1 MSFLNDQTSTGM
13 FVNISTGNVGIGIL
27 NASNITISGSS
38 VGIGGGGGI
47 LANVGWTPTTEP
59 YPTLT
64 LPAGGAFTSSRS
76 NGQHLWVGNEVQYT
90 FNVAGTVTAAPT
102 NTALDYKI
110 SVPYPVAVAASYPAD
125 TIVGDLWL
133 TVIYAGNSNLFKAY
147 ARTLASDANSL
158 IVRAITGTTDE
169 SLGTLLAGS
178 VITLQGTATYASTSV
193 NQNTGGALAAGLQT
207 VWIPSTA
214 VNWAPTTSA
223 PVFTLPAGAALTY
236 SRSNARYMYVGTDVT
251 YNVDIGGTL
260 TASPTSAASDYLLSV
275 PYAVATATYT
285 NPTIVGE
292 LWLSVVNGV
301 NSNTFKSYART
312 LTGGNASNVA
322 LRMLTGT
329 ADEAFGALTSG
340 STFTLQ
346 GTLKYTTTAANS
358 NIGVPTSYIAADF
371 RQNAAGDVGLN
382 TGASNIRAK
391 FDVIQNSNIPALVVD
406 QYGTGDALQV
416 RDGGV
421 TQLVVSGTGNV
432 GIGTANPLAK
442 LHVEGIFKCATINSP
457 FGFNYVSF
465 TTPGTFTWT
474 VPVNVFYVKFTG
486 TGGGGGGGGAAGAS
500 GGYWSGG
507 GGGAGASQKWAG
519 SVNPGTIFTV
529 VVGSGGSGG
538 AFTSTTASDG
548 SAGGVTQIYIAVTYY
563 INVNGGF
570 GGGGATLY
578 GGFGAKGG
586 AANSSI
592 AQLSIIGGSGVTVPS
607 NTIGGTGGASIW
619 GSGGAGGDVALYGNT
634 GLPGEAFGSGGG
646 GARFNSTGRIGAPG
660 VVFIEY

>member
-1 MSFLNDQTSTGM
+1 MSFANDQTSTGM
-13 FVNISTGNVGIGIL
+13 FVNISTGNVGIGTL
-27 NASNITISGSS
+27 NASNISISGSS

-64 LPAGGAFTSSRS
+64 LPSGGAFTSSRS

-133 TVIYAGNSNLFKAY
+133 TVVYAGNSNLFKAY
-147 ARTLASDANSL
+147 ARTLSTDANSL

-169 SLGTLLAGS
+169 SLGTLLATS

-358 NIGVPTSYIAADF
+358 NIGVPTSYIAANF
-371 RQNAAGDVGLN
+371 RQDADGNVGLN

-416 RDGGV
+416 KDGGV
-421 TQLVVSGTGNV
+421 TQFVVDGTGNV
-432 GIGTANPLAK
+432 GIGTGVPTAK
-442 LHVEGIFKCATINSP
+442 LDVMGLIKATQLSVPGILIG
-457 FGFNYVSF
+457 FGYSNNNTVYSF
-465 TTPGTFTWT
+465 TTTYS
-474 VPVNVFYVKFTG
+474 NTG
-486 TGGGGGGGGAAGAS
+486 VTISYTPKSTNSTCIVVANLQLELMRAS
-500 GGYWSGG
+500 G
-507 GGGAGASQKWAG
+507 
-519 SVNPGTIFTV
+519 SVARCYLNIYRNGIADTSANNKLA
-529 VVGSGGSGG
+529 GSGGDFQHSVLHQSGG
-538 AFTSTTASDG
+538 AVNVYAYNTTTITHQWVNNSLSPTTFQVYGYAASG
-548 SAGGVTQIYIAVTYY
+548 EP
-563 INVNGGF
+563 
-570 GGGGATLY
+570 
-578 GGFGAKGG
+578 
-586 AANSSI
+586 
-592 AQLSIIGGSGVTVPS
+592 VTV
-607 NTIGGTGGASIW
+607 NN
-619 GSGGAGGDVALYGNT
+619 YGRS
-634 GLPGEAFGSGGG
+634 EMY
-646 GARFNSTGRIGAPG
+646 
-660 VVFIEY
+660 VFELLN